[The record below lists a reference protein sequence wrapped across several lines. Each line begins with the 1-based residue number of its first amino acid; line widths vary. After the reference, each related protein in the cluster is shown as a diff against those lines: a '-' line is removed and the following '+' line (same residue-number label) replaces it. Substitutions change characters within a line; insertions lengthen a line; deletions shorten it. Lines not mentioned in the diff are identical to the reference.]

1 MPTDDNTAL
10 DQATFSGRCI
20 LSPHQTY
27 PNKPFEGFESV
38 LILAAFYGLE
48 HEFKTMPEAPVF
60 PEVCQAFFNNQRRV
74 SFDMMTQQLSA
85 IDTLKITKDQIEEVY
100 QSSLLLNAECAYIKV
115 LDQFLISELQS
126 NKAIYVFFIQGYL
139 RACSELEAQAFL
151 KHYQAVTEY
160 RRLIDQFSN
169 LSHLVRITK
178 LKAETCEQAEKIN
191 QALKVNWKGVFAVQ
205 SRLLHGR
212 NHFGNQKKSTVAHI
226 RLKDDYKSGR
236 ITREAGQI
244 LCGAKSKFG
253 YSDDMSDQTSYLIT
267 CPKCLAMADL
277 A

>member
-1 MPTDDNTAL
+1 MI
-10 DQATFSGRCI
+10 I
-20 LSPHQTY
+20 LHWIKQHFQVAVFSPHQTY

-191 QALKVNWKGVFAVQ
+191 QALKVNWKGVFSVQ
-205 SRLLHGR
+205 SRLLHDR
-212 NHFGNQKKSTVAHI
+212 NHFEIRKKRQLPIYVLWMTIKAFGSHAKPVRYFAEPNLNLATVMI
-226 RLKDDYKSGR
+226 C
-236 ITREAGQI
+236 QI
-244 LCGAKSKFG
+244 KPV
-253 YSDDMSDQTSYLIT
+253 I
-267 CPKCLAMADL
+267 
-277 A
+277 